1 MRILMLGWEF
11 PPYISGGLGTACRGL
26 TDAMRRLQARILF
39 VLPRAIESQA
49 HLDSSEVIASHGESP
64 WSIEQMNA
72 SAGPVQKLEVIQA
85 QSEITDPYRTASA
98 HVVNTSARSSGQ
110 DDKGDRVRSRR
121 HQGSSVRVIGV
132 GAEDGYD
139 GDLIGKIRAYADRCA
154 RLTRRELFDIIH
166 AHDWMTFPAA
176 VEIARYS
183 GRPLV
188 VHVHA
193 TEFDRSGEHVNRSVF
208 EIERNGMLA
217 ATTVIAVSQR
227 TKQMIVQR
235 YGIPAAKV
243 QVVHNGIQADSLQPP
258 RPRSVHGEKV
268 VLFLGR
274 ITMQKGP
281 EYFVRAAARVAERIP
296 EARFVVAGTGDQLS
310 AMVSLAHELGLD
322 ERIEFT
328 GFLNGGQVDEAYRR
342 ADVYAMPSVSEPFGL
357 TALEAARNGVPVILS
372 LSSGAAEVLK
382 KGSMKVEYWDVEMMS
397 KMIVSVLTYPRLAE
411 TLRRESA
418 AEIKELTW
426 DVAARKCVRSYYDA
440 LKASGNGSCVAGSEE
455 QMEELLM
462 SKV

>member
-26 TDAMRRLQARILF
+26 TDAMKRLQARILF
-39 VLPRAIESQA
+39 VLPRAIESQD
-49 HLDSSEVIASHGESP
+49 HLDSSEALASDGETP
-64 WSIEQMNA
+64 WSIEKINA
-72 SAGPVQKLEVIQA
+72 SAEPVKQLEVIQV
-85 QSEITDPYRTASA
+85 QSEITNPYRTTNPRVANA
-98 HVVNTSARSSGQ
+98 PARNSGQ
-110 DDKGDRVRSRR
+110 KGNGEHARSRR
-121 HQGSSVRVIGV
+121 HESSSVRVIGV

-193 TEFDRSGEHVNRSVF
+193 TEFDRSGEHINRSVF
-208 EIERNGMLA
+208 EIERNGMHA

-243 QVVHNGIQADSLQPP
+243 QVVHNGIEVDRFEAP
-258 RPRSVHGEKV
+258 RAPTGRSEKV

-281 EYFVRAAARVAERIP
+281 EYFIRAAARVAERIP
-296 EARFVVAGTGDQLS
+296 DARFVVAGTGDQLS
-310 AMVSLAHELGLD
+310 GVVRLAHDLGLD
-322 ERIEFT
+322 DKIEFT
-328 GFLNGGQVDEAYRR
+328 GFLNGPQVDEAYRR

-357 TALEAARNGVPVILS
+357 TALEAARHGVPVILS
-372 LSSGAAEVLK
+372 LSSGAAEVLRR
-382 KGSMKVEYWDVEMMS
+382 GSMKVEYWDVEMMS

-426 DVAARKCVRSYYDA
+426 DVAARKCITSYYDA
-440 LKASGNGSCVAGSEE
+440 LKASGNGSRMSVREE
-455 QMEELLM
+455 QMEELLA
-462 SKV
+462 STV